1 MPPIISGFLATNSF
15 MGSALQA
22 FNLVIDILIYLPFLM
37 AQNKQQKIQEA
48 AADGIDLTSK
58 A

>member
-1 MPPIISGFLATNSF
+1 